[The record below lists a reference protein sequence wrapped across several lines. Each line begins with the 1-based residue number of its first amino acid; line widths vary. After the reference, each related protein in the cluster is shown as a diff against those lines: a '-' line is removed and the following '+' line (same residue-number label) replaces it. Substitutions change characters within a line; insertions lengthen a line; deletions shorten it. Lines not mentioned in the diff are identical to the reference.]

1 MAPQVFEKARLAE
14 ENGSRREV
22 DTDVRIQ
29 FFELQKNELKRLK
42 SLSRAQNRAL
52 TPAVDVTG
60 SNLAPAPFTVSRV
73 KPDESAGASR
83 RRRDERAAKVG
94 TEQVTAEA

>member
-29 FFELQKNELKRLK
+29 FFELQKNELERLK

-52 TPAVDVTG
+52 TPAVDVSRIEPG
-60 SNLAPAPFTVSRV
+60 S
-73 KPDESAGASR
+73 
-83 RRRDERAAKVG
+83 G
-94 TEQVTAEA
+94 TFHGL